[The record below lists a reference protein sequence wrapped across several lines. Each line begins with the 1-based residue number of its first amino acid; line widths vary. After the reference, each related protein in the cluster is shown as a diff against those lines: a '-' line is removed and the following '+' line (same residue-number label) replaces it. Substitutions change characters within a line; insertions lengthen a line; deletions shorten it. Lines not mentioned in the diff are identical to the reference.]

1 MTEYSAIWQNL
12 AADRSFELDRLVDS
26 AGELRVEL
34 SDNAGR
40 KVVIRFD
47 SHLCYRRMDEGDAL
61 NTIRDLAATAGTAKV
76 FYRAQNSDFLDW
88 FHVQSQ
94 GVYLD
99 RALQHFAICTVHD
112 IIDVIAFK
120 TPDMDV
126 GEPPMPDGDAQTQAR

>member
-1 MTEYSAIWQNL
+1 MTEYFATWQDI

-34 SDNAGR
+34 SDDAGQ
-40 KVVIRFD
+40 KIVIRFD

-61 NTIRDLAATAGTAKV
+61 NTVRELAATVGTAKV
-76 FYRAQNSDFLDW
+76 FYRAQKSDFLDW

-94 GVYLD
+94 GIYLE
-99 RALQHFAICTVHD
+99 RALQHFAICTIHD

-120 TPDMDV
+120 MPDMDV
-126 GEPPMPDGDAQTQAR
+126 GEQPVPGGDAQIQAR